1 MAAGPALAPIYSARL
16 VAPAASGLA
25 VGGLGLVAEQAEG
38 LRLAAERVKRH
49 WLEVERVK
57 LWLGVDDDFTGGV
70 DSSALDS
77 GAL

>member
-1 MAAGPALAPIYSARL
+1 MSAGPALAPIYRAL
-16 VAPAASGLA
+16 VAPAASGLE

-38 LRLAAERVKRH
+38 LRLAAQRGKRRL
-49 WLEVERVK
+49 LEVERVE
-57 LWLGVDDDFTGGV
+57 LWLGVDEDFTGGV